1 MLSDGLSRLPVRVS
15 PPFIHPVTMPIPTLM
30 RSATREPSVEA
41 LLLRLETLTRERQD
55 LRQGFAEAPTLEQNR
70 LAIVEAQWDL
80 SRALIRRYL
89 PAAA

>member
-1 MLSDGLSRLPVRVS
+1 
-15 PPFIHPVTMPIPTLM
+15 M

-41 LLLRLETLTRERQD
+41 LLLRLETLTRKRQD
-55 LRQGFAEAPTLEQNR
+55 LRHDLAEARTLEQNR

-80 SRALIRRYL
+80 SHALIRRYL

>member
-1 MLSDGLSRLPVRVS
+1 
-15 PPFIHPVTMPIPTLM
+15 MPIPTLM

-41 LLLRLETLTRERQD
+41 LLLRLEALTRERQD
-55 LRQGFAEAPTLEQNR
+55 LRLDLAEARALEQNR

-80 SRALIRRYL
+80 SHALIRRYL

>member
-1 MLSDGLSRLPVRVS
+1 
-15 PPFIHPVTMPIPTLM
+15 MPIPTLM
-30 RSATREPSVEA
+30 RSAAHEPSVEA

-55 LRQGFAEAPTLEQNR
+55 LRQDLAEPPTLEQNR
-70 LAIVEAQWDL
+70 LAIVAAQWDL

>member
-1 MLSDGLSRLPVRVS
+1 
-15 PPFIHPVTMPIPTLM
+15 M

-41 LLLRLETLTRERQD
+41 LLLLLETLTRERQE
-55 LRQGFAEAPTLEQNR
+55 LRQDVAEARALERNR

-80 SRALIRRYL
+80 SHALIRRYL

>member
-1 MLSDGLSRLPVRVS
+1 
-15 PPFIHPVTMPIPTLM
+15 MPIPTLM
-30 RSATREPSVEA
+30 RSATRELSVEA
-41 LLLRLETLTRERQD
+41 LLLRLEELTRERQD
-55 LRQGFAEAPTLEQNR
+55 LRLDVAEVRELERNR

>member
-1 MLSDGLSRLPVRVS
+1 
-15 PPFIHPVTMPIPTLM
+15 MPIPTLM

-55 LRQGFAEAPTLEQNR
+55 LRRDLAEARTLERNR

-80 SRALIRRYL
+80 SHALIRRYL
-89 PAAA
+89 PAAAL

>member
-1 MLSDGLSRLPVRVS
+1 MLSDGLSTLRVRVS
-15 PPFIHPVTMPIPTLM
+15 PPFTHAFSMPIPTLM

-55 LRQGFAEAPTLEQNR
+55 LRQNLAEPRTLEQNR

>member
-1 MLSDGLSRLPVRVS
+1 
-15 PPFIHPVTMPIPTLM
+15 MPIPTLM

-41 LLLRLETLTRERQD
+41 LLLRLETLTRERQG
-55 LRQGFAEAPTLEQNR
+55 LRQDLAEARMLEQNR

-80 SRALIRRYL
+80 SHALIRRYL

>member
-1 MLSDGLSRLPVRVS
+1 
-15 PPFIHPVTMPIPTLM
+15 MPIPIPM
-30 RSATREPSVEA
+30 RSATRELSVEA
-41 LLLRLETLTRERQD
+41 LLQQLERLTRERQD
-55 LRQGFAEAPTLEQNR
+55 LRQVLAEPRTLEQNR

>member
-1 MLSDGLSRLPVRVS
+1 
-15 PPFIHPVTMPIPTLM
+15 M
-30 RSATREPSVEA
+30 RSATRELSVEA
-41 LLLRLETLTRERQD
+41 LLLRLEELTRERQD
-55 LRQGFAEAPTLEQNR
+55 LRLDLAEVRELERNR

>member
-1 MLSDGLSRLPVRVS
+1 
-15 PPFIHPVTMPIPTLM
+15 M
-30 RSATREPSVEA
+30 RSATRELSVEA
-41 LLLRLETLTRERQD
+41 LLQQLEQLTRERQD
-55 LRQGFAEAPTLEQNR
+55 LRLDLAEARDLERNR

>member
-1 MLSDGLSRLPVRVS
+1 MRVS
-15 PPFIHPVTMPIPTLM
+15 PPFTQRRHRADTHPDAVC
-30 RSATREPSVEA
+30 AREPSVEA

-55 LRQGFAEAPTLEQNR
+55 LRQDLAEAPTLEQNR

>member
-1 MLSDGLSRLPVRVS
+1 MLSDGLPRLQVRVS
-15 PPFIHPVTMPIPTLM
+15 PPFTQPVTVPIPTLM

-55 LRQGFAEAPTLEQNR
+55 LRQDLATAPTLEQNR
-70 LAIVEAQWDL
+70 LSIVEAQWDL

>member
-1 MLSDGLSRLPVRVS
+1 
-15 PPFIHPVTMPIPTLM
+15 MPIPTLM

-55 LRQGFAEAPTLEQNR
+55 LRQDLAEVRTLEQNR

-80 SRALIRRYL
+80 SHALIRRYL